1 MAISVLRHYVVVGL
15 FDHALPVA
23 YIPVSLNDLVDVAE
37 ILSDRDIVTVRFKD
51 TVVVALEQNLA
62 GLRPDGFEMTRGD
75 ALAGN
80 FRCLPAVEALKNVF
94 EARGPILE
102 QVIMP
107 RAIQQ
112 TPAVVQ
118 VVGARLR
125 TDQRVA
131 AIQKPVPLIAG

>member
-1 MAISVLRHYVVVGL
+1 MLDAMAISVLRHYIVVGL
-15 FDHALPVA
+15 FDHLVPIVR
-23 YIPVSLNDLVDVAE
+23 IPVSLNDLVNVAE
-37 ILSDRDIVTVRFKD
+37 ILSDRDIVTVRFEE

-62 GLRPDGFEMTRGD
+62 GLRPDGFEMAGGD

-80 FRCLPAVEALKNVF
+80 FPCLPAVEALKNVF
-94 EARGPILE
+94 ETGGPILE

-125 TDQRVA
+125 TDQR
-131 AIQKPVPLIAG
+131 